1 MEQLAKKTFKI
12 LEFDKILNK
21 LASYTESENV
31 KKRITEMFPFSD
43 IEEARAAQH
52 ETTEALITMLKL
64 GNPPVNLSA
73 AEVISPIKRAEQGG
87 MLSTREL
94 MDIARLF
101 YIARRM
107 KAYLSEAAEECTM
120 LHEIEEEIITA
131 KAFEDRISLC
141 IVSEN
146 EIADEAS
153 SELGAIRR
161 KIRSLNGK
169 IKETLNSMVHSSH
182 YKKFLQDPI
191 ITMRSDRYV
200 IPVRSEYKNEV
211 PGIVHDTSASGATMF
226 IEPMSVVNS
235 NNEIRDLKNR
245 EEIETERILMELSAL
260 AAENAHAVFVDY
272 SCVSRLDFMFCKGR
286 LSLDMNGTEPIL
298 NDSGIIDFKRA
309 RHPLIDKD
317 SVVAND
323 IRLGRDYDSLVV
335 TGPNTGGKTVTL
347 KTIGLFSIMAASGLH
362 ISAAENSEAAV
373 FEHVFAD
380 IGDEQSI
387 EQSLSTFSSHM
398 VNIVSILENIDNNS
412 LALFDELGAGTD
424 PTEGAALAISVL
436 EFLRA
441 RGVKTV
447 ATTHYSELKI
457 FALSTNRVE
466 NASCEFDVESLR
478 PTYRLMTGVPGKSNA
493 FAISRRLGL
502 DERIINRANDILS
515 DEDVK
520 FEDVITDLEQNRA
533 KARTEAEAAARMKRE
548 LADLRGEI
556 EKERIKLKENKSR
569 ILDEARREAKIIV
582 MDARDEANSVIKDLE
597 KLRQKG
603 ASGKELEKH
612 TSKAREK
619 LKTKEDNIDSAMK
632 RAAKPKKTF
641 SNPPKNLKVGE
652 TVKISDINEE
662 ATVLKVPDKNGN
674 VRVQAGILKM
684 DVHITNLKRVEDNKS
699 KQLAE
704 KYVKNTR
711 AFESKTKNVS
721 TEVDVRGQNLE
732 EAWDNAD
739 KFLDDCYLAG
749 ITTVSIIHG
758 KGTGI
763 LRKGIQQRL
772 KKHKYVKSFRNGR
785 YGEGEDGVTICEL
798 K

>member
-43 IEEARAAQH
+43 IEEARAAQR

-64 GNPPVNLSA
+64 GSPPVNLSA

-107 KAYLSEAAEECTM
+107 KAYLSEAAEECTL

-286 LSLDMNGTEPIL
+286 LSIDMNGTEPIL
-298 NDSGIIDFKRA
+298 NGSGIIDFKRA

-457 FALSTNRVE
+457 FALSTDRVE

-502 DERIINRANDILS
+502 DERIISRANDILS

-641 SNPPKNLKVGE
+641 SNPPKNLKVGD

>member
-43 IEEARAAQH
+43 IEEARAAQR

-107 KAYLSEAAEECTM
+107 KAYLSEAAEECTL

-286 LSLDMNGTEPIL
+286 LSIDMNGTEPIL
-298 NDSGIIDFKRA
+298 NGSGIIDFKRA

-457 FALSTNRVE
+457 FALSTDRVE

-502 DERIINRANDILS
+502 DERIISRANDILS

-603 ASGKELEKH
+603 TSGKELEKH

>member
-43 IEEARAAQH
+43 IEEARAAQR

-64 GNPPVNLSA
+64 GSPPVNLSA

-502 DERIINRANDILS
+502 DERIISRANDILS

>member
-43 IEEARAAQH
+43 IEEARAAQR

-64 GNPPVNLSA
+64 GSPSVNLSA

-107 KAYLSEAAEECTM
+107 KAYLSEAAEECTL

-298 NDSGIIDFKRA
+298 NGSGIIDFKRA

-457 FALSTNRVE
+457 FALSTDRVE

-502 DERIINRANDILS
+502 DERIISRANDILS

-603 ASGKELEKH
+603 TSGKELEKH